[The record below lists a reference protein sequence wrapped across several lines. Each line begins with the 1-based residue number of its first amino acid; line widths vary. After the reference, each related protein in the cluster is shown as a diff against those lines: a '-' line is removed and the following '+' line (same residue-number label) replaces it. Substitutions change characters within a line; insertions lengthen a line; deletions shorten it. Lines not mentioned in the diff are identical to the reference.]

1 MARVQIL
8 TAIGGLGFSWQPGQV
23 IDLPD
28 EQAALWADGVRA
40 KRVDDRTPPPPG
52 GVQGDDT
59 SKPQE
64 PDDPFDPDSHSN
76 REVLNYLVDVGEEE
90 ALRVLDKEA
99 AGQDRAGI
107 AKNREAVLTQARAND
122 TAAAEAEE
130 ATTDDVIAELAADS
144 SRGGGRGD
152 APETR

>member
-1 MARVQIL
+1 MARLKIL

-23 IDLPD
+23 VDLPD

-40 KRVDDRTPPPPG
+40 RLVDHTPPPPD
-52 GVQGDDT
+52 DDT
-59 SKPQE
+59 TKE
-64 PDDPFDPDSHSN
+64 PDGPFDPDAHSN
-76 REVLNYLVDVGEEE
+76 REVLAYLADKGEEE
-90 ALRVLDKEA
+90 VLRVLDKEA

-107 AKNREAVLTQARAND
+107 AKGRDAALEQGRAND
-122 TAAAEAEE
+122 TARTEDEERAARPDG
-130 ATTDDVIAELAADS
+130 TELAADT